1 MHALLLALG
10 GGIRSARSLPCSKV
24 HLASS
29 NSKGGPLCRMPADK
43 ELEMSQ
49 MVQSEL
55 NLLKRVVSE
64 LRTAFEVDGLGD
76 TMIQRTLNLL
86 AEINSFKPYRADQY
100 PGLVSTESFE
110 SSLGQA
116 PASLAEAF
124 IWKQGDWLKYQSF
137 VSYYALDSQ
146 EPTSGHVHYAFAKHL
161 RDPKRIPIFDQNSL
175 RAVWAICPLLTAS
188 ELRSI
193 ESYLVVS
200 SGKNKGAWKSNAGGG
215 GALASMKA
223 FFRVMQVLVSKPGST
238 NIDSIDK
245 LLMPLGSLLKGLK
258 SCSGD
263 TKVAAF
269 KRLRA
274 VR

>member
-1 MHALLLALG
+1 
-10 GGIRSARSLPCSKV
+10 
-24 HLASS
+24 
-29 NSKGGPLCRMPADK
+29 
-43 ELEMSQ
+43 

-55 NLLKRVVSE
+55 NLLKGVVSE
-64 LRTAFEVDGLGD
+64 LQTAFEGEGLGD
-76 TMIQRTLNLL
+76 AMIQRALNLL
-86 AEINSFKPYRADQY
+86 AGINSFKPYRADRY
-100 PGLVSTESFE
+100 PGLVSTENFE
-110 SSLGQA
+110 GSLGRT
-116 PASLAEAF
+116 PANLAEAF

-146 EPTSGHVHYAFAKHL
+146 VPTRGHVHFAFAKHL
-161 RDPKRIPIFDQNSL
+161 RDPKRVPIFDQNSL
-175 RAVWAICPLLTAS
+175 RAVWAICPLLTKS

-200 SGKNKGAWKSNAGGG
+200 TGKNKGAWKSNAGGG

-258 SCSGD
+258 SSAGD
-263 TKVAAF
+263 TKVEAF

-274 VR
+274 VQ